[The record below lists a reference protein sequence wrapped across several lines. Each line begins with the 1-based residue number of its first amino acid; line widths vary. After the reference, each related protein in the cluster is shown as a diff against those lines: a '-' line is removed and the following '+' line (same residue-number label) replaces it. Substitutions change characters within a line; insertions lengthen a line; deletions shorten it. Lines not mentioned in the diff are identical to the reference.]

1 MSLPTAQRP
10 SPLHLL
16 LAFGSGG
23 ILTIA
28 VFINAEA
35 GRYGGAMF
43 ASWLAHGTGTVAA
56 ILFLAVIWRRQR
68 AEAAAARAEFGRAP
82 LWAYL
87 GGIIGAATVMLTS
100 TTVNTPLALAGTL
113 ALGLAGQVILSLAA
127 DFWGLL
133 GLPKRRLD
141 WRDAGA
147 VILIAA
153 GSLLIIVFGLGAA

>member
-1 MSLPTAQRP
+1 MPAAQRP
-10 SPLHLL
+10 QPLHLL

-23 ILTIA
+23 VLTVA
-28 VFINAEA
+28 VFINAEV
-35 GRYGGAMF
+35 GRHGGPMF

-56 ILFLAVIWRRQR
+56 LLFLAVLWRRQR
-68 AEAAAARAEFGRAP
+68 GEASAARTRFGKPP

-100 TTVNTPLALAGTL
+100 TTVNTPLALAGTV

-133 GLPKRRLD
+133 GLPRRKLD
-141 WRDAGA
+141 WRDLGA

-153 GSLLIIVFGLGAA
+153 GSLLIILFGVGAA